1 MLIFVDK
8 YVDKLYTKFVMQ
20 TVNIKSVS
28 DIRKN
33 AKQIFDS
40 VKKKDEV
47 VLVTRNNDQLSVI
60 VSPEYFQSMID
71 ENESLWEELEMS
83 RSKKATKGEKVYS
96 LDDVKSGKV

>member
-1 MLIFVDK
+1 
-8 YVDKLYTKFVMQ
+8 MQ

-33 AKQIFDS
+33 AKQIFDTI
-40 VKKKDEV
+40 KAKDEV

-83 RSKKATKGEKVYS
+83 RSKKATRNEEVYS